1 MKVEIGI
8 RNGSCYIYKGTVEV
22 LVDHEFTDIEKVV
35 MDRII
40 VYDDSKGLGLDWS
53 RYWRDMHN
61 NTDPSFVLEYIRLL
75 QKRRIKVY
83 TKDSGIKIKVK
94 DVLVSSDRILNK
106 LASVV
111 LLVQNKDMLDNKVIK
126 QLRKEIL
133 KGLYEEDRSNLL

>member
-1 MKVEIGI
+1 MRVEIGV
-8 RNGSCYIYKGTVEV
+8 RNGSYYVYKGTAKV

-40 VYDDSKGLGLDWS
+40 VYDDGGGLGLDWG

-61 NTDPSFVLEYIRLL
+61 NTDPAFVLEYIRLP
-75 QKRRIKVY
+75 QKKRLKMY
-83 TKDSGIKIKVK
+83 TKDGGIKVKVK

-106 LASVV
+106 LAPVV
-111 LLVQNKDMLDNKVIK
+111 LLVQNKDMLDGKVIK

-133 KGLYEEDRSNLL
+133 KGLSDEDRSNPL